1 MQYRE
6 ANLRVRTD
14 MPPAYFS
21 QNLNVAEIDQ
31 PVALAEY
38 AAVRAAID
46 DFERQLAT
54 MPALVE
60 AKLREQLALVRG
72 LDLAGEIERLKARAA
87 EAGVTPSNRT
97 SGPPPDPG
105 RIRRRPALIHRSH
118 DPQAGDAAAPPG

>member
-1 MQYRE
+1 
-6 ANLRVRTD
+6 

-21 QNLNVAEIDQ
+21 QTLNVTEIDQ
-31 PVALAEY
+31 PAPLAEY
-38 AAVRAAID
+38 VGLRNLID

-87 EAGVTPSNRT
+87 EAGRDAFEQDEAT
-97 SGPPPDPG
+97 
-105 RIRRRPALIHRSH
+105 RRQINAEF
-118 DPQAGDAAAPPG
+118 AAMPR

>member
-87 EAGVTPSNRT
+87 EAGR
-97 SGPPPDPG
+97 DAFEQDEAA
-105 RIRRRPALIHRSH
+105 RRQIR
-118 DPQAGDAAAPPG
+118 DEFAAAPR